1 MTDAPQMPSRLH
13 TLKRTAKKLILG
25 RRDLDTL
32 IDAAEALADFCY
44 TAGVLLVRVVLFLLL
59 PVSVVLLY
67 PVIRANHRRWHQYA
81 NKHRAEVIAGM
92 TRLSG
97 QHKETT

>member
-32 IDAAEALADFCY
+32 MDAVVAFSALCY
-44 TAGVLLVRVVLFLLL
+44 SVGVLLVRVVLFLLL
-59 PVSVVLLY
+59 PLSVVLLY
-67 PVIRANHRRWHQYA
+67 PAIRANHRRWHQYA
-81 NKHRAEVIAGM
+81 DKHRAEVIAGM
-92 TRLSG
+92 TRLSR
-97 QHKETT
+97 KEPT